1 MEAICPVCHVGQLQ
15 PRRISYVRWLGGSLL
30 VVHRVPAVVCDV
42 CGERAYDDRAIQH
55 LQRLLMMANVDVAI
69 TSRPY
74 YLA

>member
-1 MEAICPVCHVGQLQ
+1 MQPICPVCHVGRLQ
-15 PRRISYVRWLGGSLL
+15 PRATSYVRWLGDRLL

-55 LQRLLMMANVDVAI
+55 LQRLLMMSNLDAVV

>member
-1 MEAICPVCHVGQLQ
+1 MGPICPTCHTGRLQ
-15 PRRISYVRWLGGSLL
+15 PRAVSYVQWLGESLL

-42 CGERAYDDRAIQH
+42 CGERVYDDRAMRH
-55 LQRLLMMANVDVAI
+55 LQRLLMMSNLDVVV